1 MKFTVSS
8 KALKNVTSLGII
20 KANISQFYYR
30 SNVAQI
36 TATQDALKINIEA
49 SGIMTEMTL
58 KGSGDEDTTKSVMIE
73 CAKFKNL
80 IDSIDNDIITLEFI
94 EGGIYVHA
102 GRSKFAIPQ
111 LMDTN
116 DAQLNAP
123 NQGLTRDSV
132 ITIKPEDWQFVKDH
146 QMYAISKSEKRPVYK
161 NVWVGENKELI
172 VGDMDISLFTYS
184 NYGEFDTTCLLPP
197 SLINLFI
204 SIPEGARI
212 ARCGRTY
219 LLEIETDSYSMV
231 TEFTP
236 KYEDDE
242 TVGSYN
248 AKIILSK
255 LVHPENFVTVDIS
268 SIIKFINQAS
278 IVNQADVGK
287 ITEFIIADNQLTLNN
302 RTNSCSMEV
311 TSSENYQVNFAT
323 EFLKRVL
330 SGFDADQVNIA
341 PMYGNMVT
349 PDGQQIQRVIGCIFW
364 TEKLT
369 AILAGQG

>member
-116 DAQLNAP
+116 DEVL
-123 NQGLTRDSV
+123 
-132 ITIKPEDWQFVKDH
+132 K
-146 QMYAISKSEKRPVYK
+146 
-161 NVWVGENKELI
+161 
-172 VGDMDISLFTYS
+172 
-184 NYGEFDTTCLLPP
+184 
-197 SLINLFI
+197 
-204 SIPEGARI
+204 
-212 ARCGRTY
+212 
-219 LLEIETDSYSMV
+219 
-231 TEFTP
+231 
-236 KYEDDE
+236 
-242 TVGSYN
+242 
-248 AKIILSK
+248 LS
-255 LVHPENFVTVDIS
+255 
-268 SIIKFINQAS
+268 
-278 IVNQADVGK
+278 
-287 ITEFIIADNQLTLNN
+287 TLYHN
-302 RTNSCSMEV
+302 
-311 TSSENYQVNFAT
+311 
-323 EFLKRVL
+323 
-330 SGFDADQVNIA
+330 
-341 PMYGNMVT
+341 
-349 PDGQQIQRVIGCIFW
+349 
-364 TEKLT
+364 
-369 AILAGQG
+369 